1 MIVHL
6 QVYKHV
12 SVWEYVR
19 GNKNKS
25 FSIYSR
31 IKMKISAVF
40 FIAILVVAVLATEG
54 LLSYIFI

>member
-31 IKMKISAVF
+31 IKMRKICR
-40 FIAILVVAVLATEG
+40 FIPE
-54 LLSYIFI
+54 